1 MGSGVGKN
9 DRVHKTAQQIDASK
23 EDSHDGDKFWDGSI
37 HGVSVRQLELA
48 DAKGLADDLLEGLGF
63 IEEGDFDAKKENW
76 NIAGWERGE
85 ADGIFFG
92 GDEGES
98 ASGSGTGEGVFN
110 LGSHEAVVI
119 GKGALVDD
127 FGAEADE
134 SLHKAFR
141 HGDSGD
147 GADAKATKIR

>member
-1 MGSGVGKN
+1 
-9 DRVHKTAQQIDASK
+9 
-23 EDSHDGDKFWDGSI
+23 
-37 HGVSVRQLELA
+37 LLLA
-48 DAKGLADDLLEGLGF
+48 DAEGLADDLFEGLGF
-63 IEEGDFDAKKENW
+63 IEERDFDAKKENR
-76 NIAGWERGE
+76 NVAGWEGWE

-127 FGAEADE
+127 FGAQFDQALEEA
-134 SLHKAFR
+134 FWN
-141 HGDSGD
+141 GDSSD
-147 GADAKATKIR
+147 GSDTKASEVRERFFFSRDEIF

>member
-1 MGSGVGKN
+1 MGWVYSSG
-9 DRVHKTAQQIDASK
+9 DRS
-23 EDSHDGDKFWDGSI
+23 S
-37 HGVSVRQLELA
+37 LELT
-48 DAKGLADDLLEGLGF
+48 DAKCGTDDLFEGLGF
-63 IEEGDFDAKKENW
+63 VEEGDFDSEKENG
-76 NIAGWERGE
+76 NITRWEWGE

-127 FGAEADE
+127 FGAQFDQ
-134 SLHKAFR
+134 AFEETFR
-141 HGDSGD
+141 NSDSCN
-147 GADAKATKIR
+147 GADTKATEIGKG

>member
-1 MGSGVGKN
+1 M
-9 DRVHKTAQQIDASK
+9 
-23 EDSHDGDKFWDGSI
+23 
-37 HGVSVRQLELA
+37 ELA
-48 DAKGLADDLLEGLGF
+48 DAECGTYDLFEGLGF
-63 IEEGDFDAKKENW
+63 VEEGDFDAKKENG
-76 NIAGWERGE
+76 NITRWEGWE

-98 ASGSGTGEGVFN
+98 ASGSGTGEGVFD

-127 FGAEADE
+127 FGAEANE

-147 GADAKATKIR
+147 GAYAKATEIG

>member
-1 MGSGVGKN
+1 M
-9 DRVHKTAQQIDASK
+9 
-23 EDSHDGDKFWDGSI
+23 
-37 HGVSVRQLELA
+37 LA
-48 DAKGLADDLLEGLGF
+48 DAEGGADDLFEGLGF
-63 IEEGDFDAKKENW
+63 IEEGDFDAKKENG
-76 NIAGWERGE
+76 NVAGWEGGE

-98 ASGSGTGEGVFN
+98 ASGSGTGECVFN

-127 FGAEADE
+127 FGTQFDQALEE
-134 SLHKAFR
+134 AFR

-147 GADAKATKIR
+147 GSDS